1 MEKEYIPMS
10 KLATLTGLSYPR
22 LMEYT
27 GNYMLTKYQAK
38 LPMMNKLNKKQI
50 CTQYEYTPEALTAL
64 KDYLIKRQYKPQTQ
78 HAIST
83 LEKEIK
89 SLKGKKVDLGFWDK
103 NGNYKPDIQEVDFEK
118 EGNMW

>member
-10 KLATLTGLSYPR
+10 KLATQIGLSYSL

-27 GNYMLTKYQAK
+27 GNYMLTKYTQKMAK
-38 LPMMNKLNKKQI
+38 LDEDIKRKACVHYQ
-50 CTQYEYTPEALTAL
+50 CTPEALTAL
-64 KDYLIKRQYKPQTQ
+64 KDYLIKRQYKPKIQ
-78 HAIST
+78 HAISM

-103 NGNYKPDIQEVDFEK
+103 NGEYKPDFQEVDFEK
-118 EGNMW
+118 EGNMG